1 MNEPTNQSSG
11 GFGDTF
17 SSQPAAS
24 GTNPFTAD
32 LKGEFTSNFGT
43 NTNAVSQIFKEGS
56 FAGQNKTKYLI
67 IGGVVLVV
75 VAILAFALFP
85 SDEEGEGEETA
96 AEETPVDESTE
107 DGFAQEEDKESEETP
122 AEEELKADAMA
133 ETPVEETPVET
144 PVSEPVAESEPI
156 AGAGGGIGSGPI
168 TLTDP
173 SDGSLL
179 NYDESQ
185 GAAMFSW
192 TGGGGYIVFS
202 RNSSMTP
209 VVYRIRV
216 SGNQYAFQNPWP
228 GTWYWKVENGSG
240 STEVRSFKVSGPPR
254 RNLQI
259 TEPSNGAVAGNGG
272 VVAWQGDSSV
282 AYYRV
287 EISNSGW
294 ANPTHRFATSGNSVR
309 LEGVAAGAYQ
319 MRVGAFSEVSGRFEY
334 TSPASVTVQ

>member
-1 MNEPTNQSSG
+1 MNEPSNQSSG

-85 SDEEGEGEETA
+85 SEDEG
-96 AEETPVDESTE
+96 ESTE
-107 DGFAQEEDKESEETP
+107 TAGEETP
-122 AEEELKADAMA
+122 AEEGGEETANTEEKEGEEKTEEETKAEETAEATPEEKPA
-133 ETPVEETPVET
+133 ETPAP
-144 PVSEPVAESEPI
+144 EPVAESRPI
-156 AGAGGGIGSGPI
+156 SGSGGGAGSGPV
-168 TLTDP
+168 TLTEP
-173 SDGSLL
+173 TDGSSI

-185 GAAMFSW
+185 GAANFSW

-202 RNSSMTP
+202 RNSSMSP
-209 VVYRIRV
+209 AVFRIKV
-216 SGNQYAFQNPWP
+216 SGNQYAFHNPWP
-228 GTWYWKVENGSG
+228 GTWYWKVENSSG
-240 STEVRSFKVSGPPR
+240 STEVRSFKVNGPAR

-272 VVAWQGDSSV
+272 VVAWQGDSAV

-294 ANPTHRFATSGNSVR
+294 ANPTHRFATSGNSIK
-309 LEGVAAGAYQ
+309 LEGVAAGSYQ

-334 TSPASVTVQ
+334 TAPASVTVQ